1 MWLSRLVVF
10 LVGSATAHAL
20 PTVTAYGNKFFTS
33 EGKQFFMR
41 GIAYQLTEGDPLADP
56 EQCRLDAQLMQTL
69 GANVIRVYH
78 VDAAADHRGCMDA
91 FAAAGIYTLIDLDT
105 FSTYLLTAAGPAWTT
120 AQHRSYAAV
129 LDAFAGFDNALGFF
143 VGNEVISTT
152 AHSPAAPY
160 IKAAARDMKAYRDSK
175 GYRKFPIGYSAAD
188 IAELRPMLQD
198 YLTCGGDPALTVDF
212 FALNSYS
219 WCDPSNYN
227 RSGYDAL
234 QAQAAN
240 FPVPVF
246 FSETGC
252 NVPGPRLFDDQQA
265 IFGPEMA
272 RDWSGSLVYEWIE
285 ERNHYG
291 LVSYGP
297 PAAPDVPPAT
307 NVWDGFTRRG
317 TPTPIQP
324 DFANLKA
331 QWGRI
336 PPPTA
341 AVARADYSPSPST
354 RPCPAATP
362 GGWLADGNAPLPA
375 LAEAPGGPSSP
386 APTTPGG
393 PDTAAPTPA
402 PPATTS
408 TQGGA
413 APPPGEFTGM
423 TAALATLMLL
433 FVLWG

>member
-1 MWLSRLVVF
+1 MWLSRLAVF
-10 LVGSATAHAL
+10 LASLATAGAV

-33 EGKQFFMR
+33 EGKQFIMR

-78 VDAAADHRGCMDA
+78 VDPAADHRGCMDA

-105 FSTYLLTAAGPAWTT
+105 FSTYILPATPAWTA

-129 LDAFAGFDNALGFF
+129 MDAFAGFDNSLGFF
-143 VGNEVISTT
+143 VGNEVISTSQ
-152 AHSPAAPY
+152 HSPAAPF
-160 IKAAARDMKAYRDSK
+160 IKAAARDMKAYRDSR
-175 GYRKFPIGYSAAD
+175 GYRKFPVGYSAAD

-198 YLTCGGDPALTVDF
+198 YLTCGGDPSLTVDF

-219 WCDPSNYN
+219 WCDPSDFN
-227 RSGYDAL
+227 RSGYAGL
-234 QAQAAN
+234 AAQARD

-265 IFGPEMA
+265 IFGPDMA

-285 ERNHYG
+285 EQNHYG

-297 PAAPDVPPAT
+297 PAPAVADGPPAT
-307 NVWDGFTRRG
+307 NVWGGFTRRG
-317 TPTPIQP
+317 TPTPVAP

-331 QWGRI
+331 QWDRV
-336 PPPTA
+336 PPATA

-354 RPCPAATP
+354 RPCPASTP
-362 GGWLADGNAPLPA
+362 GGWLVDGNVPLPV
-375 LAEAPGGPSSP
+375 LAEPLGGSFTP
-386 APTTPGG
+386 APTASPSSG
-393 PDTAAPTPA
+393 TAPAPAPA

-413 APPPGEFTGM
+413 ASPLGEFTDIPTTVVGYL
-423 TAALATLMLL
+423 LA
-433 FVLWG
+433 